1 LCIYEILMSKT
12 VNKLYKHNAAIYKV
26 ILFLITAFAIV
37 YLFPKGGQ
45 FKYEF
50 TKGKPWQYD
59 NLYAPFDFAI
69 DKTEDEIIEEI
80 KLIEGSSKLYFQ
92 YNKDIVKEVNEAYQL
107 RTSLLQ
113 VNDSLNGYDL
123 ETIAAQGSAIL
134 DSIYTK
140 GFIEAT
146 SLGIVSDKNTLIALK
161 IDNAV
166 QDVIYNNLLDSKGVF
181 EFIKNSLGDQAYS
194 YSQNIN
200 LTILS
205 EVIKPNVSYDNEF
218 TQKVIDES
226 VSEMSLSKGK
236 VSVGELIILKGD
248 IVEGKKMAILFSLK
262 GQSESKLW
270 TNANYYWIVL
280 GYTILVSLALLML
293 LLFLHKY
300 RKEIFDNNTKV
311 TFIFFNVSFML
322 LIQTLVVKYNSD
334 YLYVVPLSILPI
346 VLKAFFDA
354 RLGLFTH
361 VLTVLLLGFIVPDS
375 FEFIYLHIIAGIVTI
390 LTVSEL
396 HKRAN
401 LFISVGQITL
411 IYMITYLAFSII
423 KEGNASQINW
433 EYLMMFGAN
442 GLLSFLSLIFIYAYE
457 KIFGL
462 VSDVTLLELSST
474 NTKLLRELNEKA
486 PGTFQHSMQVAN
498 LAEAAANEI
507 GANSMLVRTGALYHD
522 IGKILNP
529 MYFIENQ
536 STGVNPHNDLSPT
549 DSAKIITDHVIK
561 GIELAKQNRLPDRI
575 IDFIRTH
582 HGTSLVYYFYVKEQE
597 QSLEEEADITKFQ
610 YKGPV
615 PFSKET
621 AILMI
626 CDAAEAA
633 SKSLQQPSAQ
643 SIDNLIDKIVEKQ
656 KLDNQFIN
664 SDITFSEIEK
674 IKKVIKRKL
683 MNIYHVRV
691 EYPD

>member
-1 LCIYEILMSKT
+1 MSKT
-12 VNKLYKHNAAIYKV
+12 VNKLYKHNTIIYKV
-26 ILFLITAFAIV
+26 ILFLITVFAIV

-69 DKTEDEIIEEI
+69 DKTDVEISEEI
-80 KLIEGSSKLYFQ
+80 KTIELSTKLYFQ
-92 YNKDIVKEVNEAYQL
+92 FNKKTVTEVKEAYQL
-107 RTSLLQ
+107 RTSLFQ
-113 VNDSLNGYDL
+113 RNDSLTDSDI
-123 ETIAAQGSAIL
+123 ETIIL
-134 DSIYTK
+134 LGNSIIESVYDK

-146 SLGIVSDKNTLIALK
+146 SQGIVSDKNSIIALK
-161 IDNAV
+161 TENQV
-166 QDVIYNNLLDSKGVF
+166 QDILYNNLLYSKDVF
-181 EFIKNSLGDQAYS
+181 ELIKRRLGAQPYN
-194 YSQNIN
+194 YFQNIN

-205 EVIKPNVSYDNEF
+205 EIIKPNVSYDKEF
-218 TQKVIDES
+218 TKKVIDETLNTI
-226 VSEMSLSKGK
+226 SLTKGK
-236 VSVGELIILKGD
+236 VSLGELIILKGD
-248 IVEGKKMAILFSLK
+248 IVEGKKMSILYSLK

-270 TNANYYWIVL
+270 TKANYYWIVL

-293 LLFLHKY
+293 LLFLQKY
-300 RKEIFDNNTKV
+300 RKEIFENNTKV
-311 TFIFFNVSFML
+311 TFIFFNVSLMI

-396 HKRAN
+396 YKRAN
-401 LFISVGQITL
+401 LFISIGQITL

-442 GLLSFLSLIFIYAYE
+442 GLLSFLSLFFIYSYE
-457 KIFGL
+457 KMFGL
-462 VSDVTLLELSST
+462 VSDVTLLELSNT

-561 GIELAKQNRLPDRI
+561 GIELAKQYRLPDRI

-582 HGTSLVYYFYVKEQE
+582 HGTSLVYYFYVKEKE
-597 QSLEEEADITKFQ
+597 LSPEDEVDIKKFQ

-615 PFSKET
+615 PFSRET

-633 SKSLQQPSAQ
+633 SKSLQLPSAQ
-643 SIDNLIDKIVEKQ
+643 SIDDLINKIVEKQ

-664 SDITFSEIEK
+664 SDITFREIEK